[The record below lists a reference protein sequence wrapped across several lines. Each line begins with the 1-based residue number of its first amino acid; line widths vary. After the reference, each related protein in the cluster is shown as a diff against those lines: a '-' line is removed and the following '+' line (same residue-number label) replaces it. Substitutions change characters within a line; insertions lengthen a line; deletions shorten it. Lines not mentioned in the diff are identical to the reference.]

1 MDVTPDHFQVFYDQ
15 YPEPPTVHQELLSE
29 RRQKYQHIYKAL
41 LATPP
46 PSLSSSDQLPDFV
59 PTSIEKAGPG
69 NYGSKQI
76 DDGGEV
82 VLLND
87 DVLTSVPNATLV
99 LIDGNELERISVLF
113 QFPQF
118 LEHCPVECI
127 SVMVPRICTDS
138 IEWSLDAQLAATE
151 ALYFVVSREVPH
163 HIAKHIAWA
172 ALLMASKT
180 DSPQL
185 FDSCAEIVSM
195 ILPQLHR
202 HDVLKLVVP
211 DAVDM
216 AMSNKPHERRL
227 AARVIGSFEQALSR
241 EEVQLIFEDT
251 ALVLAQDEHDSVR
264 SMMAQSMASLAAN
277 LPMSSAEQRIW
288 PVLKML
294 SSDAN
299 ANVRAAAM
307 RSLAKSAQAHS
318 GPETTS
324 PLYEALLKPIFL
336 EECSTAGRVAA
347 SDLRDVDDDTYLI
360 LEIFSEVYGHFL
372 CSLSHLLNN
381 EQESWTLI
389 LNTLRQMVTCNG
401 PTVRHWCAFNMP
413 AVVTVCAD
421 ERVEH
426 LNGVIPALAGDS
438 DVETRVTLAA
448 GIHEIA
454 KRLANGPLRGDVIR
468 ATNRLFMDENPQ
480 VRMKVLAHFSELL
493 LLLSPGEKANH
504 AVAMAQ
510 IKAAEVAGRATKN
523 NKANRN
529 ENGSSRAQGK
539 SEPYEEEMRRLKPMF
554 TALEQ
559 MSFDS
564 WRTQKLLADELRKS
578 ANLVPQEMLCE
589 HVAPLLFQMAR
600 ESTFLVRKSAM
611 HALVYTVRYIPDAR
625 KRNHI
630 LKHFRQEWAKGKVYW
645 TRLAYIEAA
654 GCAKEVFSSR
664 LFTELFKDDILAMY
678 GDLVPNV
685 RLRLIRF
692 FRYVAPIWKELPEF
706 QESLSRLTSD
716 KDSEVSR
723 EAYLLLRSLSSI
735 KRPSAIEV
743 EKDKALEVAESAF
756 YVHRSKKKRKVHQ
769 RSGEQHGIYEVKSGR
784 AAPNSFRDEPKQL
797 NRSSNSA
804 QPQPQQKKSIREEP
818 VSTSRKSGPPGADIQ
833 NTRIADKRVQSV
845 PRASSTEED
854 SGKKQVRQGRQHSK
868 TASGQPSPSRPLNG
882 HPNNKKVGFFS
893 KLLSSCF
900 GT

>member
-1 MDVTPDHFQVFYDQ
+1 MDTTPDDFQDFYEQ
-15 YPEPPTVHQELLSE
+15 YPEPPTVHHKLVSE

-41 LATPP
+41 LSTSP
-46 PSLSSSDQLPDFV
+46 PSLSSGDQLPDFV

-76 DDGGEV
+76 DDGTEV

-99 LIDGNELERISVLF
+99 LIDGNELERVSVLF

-216 AMSNKPHERRL
+216 AMSNKSHERRL

-251 ALVLAQDEHDSVR
+251 ALTLAQDEDDTVR

-277 LPMSSAEQRIW
+277 LPMSSAEKRIW

-294 SSDAN
+294 TSDAN

-307 RSLAKSAQAHS
+307 RSLAKSAQAHR

-336 EECSTAGRVAA
+336 EECTTAGRVAA

-372 CSLSHLLNN
+372 CSVSHLLKT

-413 AVVTVCAD
+413 AVVNVCAD

-468 ATNRLFMDENPQ
+468 AINRLFMDDNPQ

-510 IKAAEVAGRATKN
+510 IKAAEVTGRAVKN

-529 ENGSSRAQGK
+529 EDGSARTP
-539 SEPYEEEMRRLKPMF
+539 SESYEEEMRRLKPMF

-578 ANLVPQEMLCE
+578 ANLIPQEMLCE

-611 HALVYTVRYIPDAR
+611 HALIYTVRSIPDAR

-664 LFTELFKDDILAMY
+664 LFTELFKDDILAMH

-692 FRYVAPIWKELPEF
+692 FTYVAPIWKDLPEF

-716 KDSEVSR
+716 KDLEVSR
-723 EAYLLLRSLSSI
+723 EAYSLLRNLASV
-735 KRPSAIEV
+735 KRPSMIEM
-743 EKDKALEVAESAF
+743 EEDKALEVAEAAF
-756 YVHRSKKKRKVHQ
+756 YVHRSKKKRKVQQ
-769 RSGEQHGIYEVKSGR
+769 RSSENGIHEAKSGR
-784 AAPNSFRDEPKQL
+784 AIPKSFRNESNQV
-797 NRSSNSA
+797 NRSSSGT
-804 QPQPQQKKSIREEP
+804 QPQPQHRKSFREGA
-818 VSTSRKSGPPGADIQ
+818 VSVSRKSGLPGEDSQ
-833 NTRIADKRVQSV
+833 NTRAVIKRDQSV
-845 PRASSTEED
+845 PHVPSTEED
-854 SGKKQVRQGRQHSK
+854 LGKKKMRQSGQQSK
-868 TASGQPSPSRPLNG
+868 TASGQPSPSRS
-882 HPNNKKVGFFS
+882 PNNKKTGFFA